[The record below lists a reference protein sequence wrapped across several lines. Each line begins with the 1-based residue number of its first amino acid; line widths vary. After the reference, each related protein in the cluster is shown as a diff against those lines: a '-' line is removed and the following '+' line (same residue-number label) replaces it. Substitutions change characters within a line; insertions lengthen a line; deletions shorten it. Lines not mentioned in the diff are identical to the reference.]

1 MPLIRAATMDHF
13 KVSEWLLEP
22 VYTIPGRSWKL
33 GPLNENNIINWQSG
47 SPYELVGDLGRRI
60 ARLSG
65 DDRERSFLFQRLSVV
80 VQRFNSMLLH
90 DRFFRLMITRISSH
104 SSLTLFLQ
112 FLKSRDLRPGL
123 KMIIIKW

>member
-13 KVSEWLLEP
+13 KVSEWLLGP
-22 VYTIPGRSWKL
+22 VYTIPGRNWKL

-90 DRFFRLMITRISSH
+90 DRFFSVDDH
-104 SSLTLFLQ
+104 P
-112 FLKSRDLRPGL
+112 D
-123 KMIIIKW
+123 